1 MRRSFVS
8 TWRSVTLSIHAI
20 PDYIPSYWRSVAFS
34 INKAF
39 DCVPFSI
46 HNEPDCVPLKG
57 RDILHTRDTHVCL
70 IEITWHSLYISH
82 LCPTEGAWQIPYTR
96 NTFLFHYCDIL
107 HALGLYHL
115 EALVDHKCFKVVYH
129 LPGLVVTRC
138 CLYHLP
144 GLVVTICGL
153 YHLPGLVVTRYGLYH
168 VPGLI
173 VTSCGIYHLLV
184 LVVTRCGL
192 YHLPGLVV
200 TRCGL

>member
-46 HNEPDCVPLKG
+46 NNEPDCVPLKG

-82 LCPTEGAWQIPYTR
+82 LYRSVTDSIHEEHISVLLMWYSPYTKHSFVSHCR
-96 NTFLFHYCDIL
+96 NVAFFIH
-107 HALGLYHL
+107 
-115 EALVDHKCFKVVYH
+115 EALSVIYVSTRRHWDCTTLKH
-129 LPGLVVTRC
+129 L
-138 CLYHLP
+138 
-144 GLVVTICGL
+144 
-153 YHLPGLVVTRYGLYH
+153 
-168 VPGLI
+168 
-173 VTSCGIYHLLV
+173 
-184 LVVTRCGL
+184 
-192 YHLPGLVV
+192 
-200 TRCGL
+200 